1 MAWFLFVCRTHLQ
14 PALGILIL
22 SEHRQRKTETANF
35 ATSGAGAGAWGGAS
49 PAVWVPPFQSQSV
62 NLDTLEMGIVEST
75 GSHYKFQS
83 EKEKNKENY
92 VFDVFLVE
100 FNLYLTNNCS

>member
-14 PALGILIL
+14 PALDILIL

-49 PAVWVPPFQSQSV
+49 AAVWVPPFQSQSV
-62 NLDTLEMGIVEST
+62 NLDSLEMGIVEST
-75 GSHYKFQS
+75 GSPYKFQS
-83 EKEKNKENY
+83 ENENKESY
-92 VFDVFLVE
+92 VFDVFWV
-100 FNLYLTNNCS
+100 